1 MASKFTITAELNL
14 QTKNLSQ
21 VVNNLKQQFQGAD
34 LNIKIKDLAKA
45 EASLRNISSG
55 AKDASASMGTLG
67 ASISQGIRR
76 FTVVTAVT
84 GTIVGFTRA
93 LKNAV
98 GDAIEFERELVKIA
112 QATGQ
117 SVAQLR
123 GLATEVGNVS
133 SSFGVSSKE
142 LILAARSL
150 TQAGFAADKVT
161 GSLKILAQTELAA
174 TFDSISNTTEGA
186 IALLNQF
193 GKQAQKTGSEVA
205 FLEKSFSAIN
215 QVSKE
220 FAVES
225 SDLVTAV
232 RTTGAAFEA
241 AGGNLNELLALFT
254 SVRSTTRESA
264 ESISTGFRTIFTRIQ
279 RVDTINNLKA
289 LGIQLQDVEG
299 KFVGPMEATKRLSM
313 ALSTIDPRD
322 FRFNLIVE
330 ELGGFRQVSKVI
342 PLIQQFATT
351 QKALN
356 VAQGSSGSLAK
367 DAQTAQLSLAV
378 QISKT
383 REEFLRFIRDLTET
397 ESFQGT
403 VRTLLNMANA
413 FIKVADT
420 IKPLIPL
427 LGVFA
432 GLRIGQSILP
442 AIASVAGGR
451 NRKAEGGV
459 IHKFARGGL
468 VPGEGNGDTVP
479 AMLTPGEF
487 VIKKSSVKK
496 LGVDKLASANKYGK
510 GGIIVGRDGPLQK
523 SHVGKDVEFT
533 SKDFEVALKTTQDAG
548 FQRSYLARVQG
559 VNTDK
564 MNNEQVKDTFGK
576 IQKFDTSKDAME
588 KMRISSR
595 VPLKLNFPKSYNQAL
610 RVTDKDLVGKADLID
625 YVKTSDQLL
634 DSLPKNLRGANIG
647 SAIAKKL
654 QSIKAHKPGSLQ
666 NENDK
671 PAYDMDSEIADIYDT
686 IIDELKTRDMDAVAK
701 ITHGR
706 DIFYGESTYNPE
718 TERRRTSTG
727 RIGISNLKIAGSPQ
741 EQKLS
746 SGGFV
751 KLYPAKP
758 NPSRK
763 STYQGVEINENM
775 WDASFDVADPKAY
788 DYFVRSVQGPDSQ
801 KPILKKYAEKQGKTY
816 EQLFNLLQTQNSQW
830 FEDRVHDEIG
840 GILAGGNNYYVD
852 ILDANKT
859 VMGDVDVKDTKKR
872 ESSSEFAAKAYNH
885 ARWKFAN
892 KIGPD
897 PKTLKEL
904 SISSVTTHPNDPIF
918 KESLKQ
924 AVQNLTVNKPKAG
937 TQEKLQ
943 ALGLSTPTTTQLG
956 QVIIGAT
963 FKDRATEY
971 QGYPLANLTDKGEM
985 PQTSAI
991 ATNKAAQNATGVLAS
1006 VLYDKLIQKYKDQGD
1021 KTKINVGQAA
1031 PVSLLKDGNLS
1042 PIFNAILG
1050 TGPENKVGKNSF
1062 LTEQQVKAIND
1073 AFKARMG
1080 FASGGAAEGT
1090 DTVPAM
1096 LTPGEYVINKKSAQA
1111 IGYSNLNRM
1120 NKVGKFANGGEVQYL
1135 NKGGVAGNNNSEF
1148 SDIFSKYNDDE
1159 LHHVFVKT
1167 ALLSPNFSDSLTQYR
1182 ELNLL
1187 PKPDSS
1193 QRGNSL
1199 KTMIEGYGLS
1209 KLSDKQLEAKYKNQF
1224 EITDDIKNAFKY
1236 YDRGIVDLISSFK
1249 KEDKNK
1255 IGEMANVDLKKDK
1268 NFGKIEVH
1276 TSKNAISARYIGDE
1290 NDRTGFITA
1299 VKAKGDDDFY
1309 RTKFS
1314 YATSGYGLKL
1324 YETLLSEVA
1333 KAGSWMAPD
1342 NADISNE
1349 AANLWKRY
1357 YTRGDVDK
1365 NLLSY
1370 SNWNNKTGK
1379 FKTTPLKD
1387 IEQLKSTWPSK
1398 KDPDWALQYKYRKL
1412 AASADDANIVRSKRN
1427 FGPSYE
1433 GQEAVISAFYETPTR
1448 LAVGGNVPGDGNQD
1462 TVPAMLTPGEYVIN
1476 KKSAQAIGY
1485 GALNRMNKIGKFANG
1500 GPVQFLNP
1508 GGGVKGA
1515 FGNTPN
1521 VTAQPFANFTATT
1534 ANPYPKAPPSSQKI
1548 DVLSSALEQSAK
1560 TIGQGAD
1567 KVTNKFGDVSDQL
1580 LLFGPAITG
1589 FISQMGMFDKA
1600 TADMVSATTFT
1611 FSTIKGVGGNLTQQA
1626 GKLFGLKE
1634 NSKLFTGLNA
1644 GVTGFAAAQAI
1655 AAGKAQYFGQTV
1667 EEQGKK
1673 FNSFV
1678 ESLSKNDA
1686 VSADEMTNVLAQKF
1700 NAANKQQA
1708 SNSGQRKL
1716 ISGGVSLAAGGIAT
1730 AMTGNPLIGQA
1741 AATAAGILTE
1751 TFYALKDD
1759 LQEPSKEI
1767 KAQAE
1772 ALAVA
1777 MRSAVTSNRNF
1788 QQFMQSIDKQSP
1800 TAIIQQANSL
1810 SEAYKTQTARLAQ
1823 IKSQD
1828 LANASEAVKNDF
1840 NAVSEAVKQTTANFQ
1855 ALIGVLVQQS
1865 SKQAANL
1872 VRQGF
1877 MPDSNQ
1883 LIQPALKAIE
1893 DKVNAE
1899 YQTKITEAQAKE
1911 KAGKAPVGTTA
1922 LIGKQRDAQ
1931 IASEQ
1936 ALAKKTLLESIQQNL
1951 EMAKSLA
1958 IENDLRRQLIGTM
1971 QKELGINAAIEQTA
1985 YNLNQVAKT
1994 VSNID
1999 AVFSGSLTGLKSSYD
2014 TETLKMKNPN
2024 QENLEKALKPV
2035 RAVGPIGEEL
2045 SNNILDINKVMPI
2058 LEAKLLQFSNAT
2070 DTASGGLLDV
2080 SKFVKTAFN
2089 IDPNGIVGKTLV
2101 NIIETTTRGT
2111 GGGTNSVTASS
2122 TSLREPEVRK
2132 KIAETFQ
2139 KFGEGFKTQAGGILD
2154 LMNQTEQEGRVIAEK
2169 INESRQRQ
2177 LELAIQ
2183 GIDTFSQY
2191 IDAVS
2196 KARGRDMTLMQK
2208 NTIRNMRQ
2216 YALAGSMGNNSAALG
2231 QRLNKIYAD
2240 LNKGGL
2246 STEQSA
2252 NLALEAKQLTK
2263 ALEGL
2268 ANQSDK
2274 TADILQ
2280 EIDKVKKNRENLR
2293 ELGREF
2299 GTGTAEDKDK
2309 MQQDMAAAMTVAQTG
2324 TYDSIPEEMRKGAD
2338 AMLERFKDIPA
2349 FKQAQNRAIADT
2361 FMKAGNPLAA
2371 QMVLQETS
2379 TPEEILIHQL
2389 DILFT
2394 QQIAAQKTLSLIE
2407 AQRQEFLKKAQE
2419 DNTTAMGELS
2429 NSITAL
2435 VKHYQDEAAAKA
2447 ILRTDDSI
2455 TTLPPA
2461 SATSAEAMGVV
2472 NPTGFK
2478 PLFPTF
2484 FNNNRPK
2491 PPVPGVFDATGTTG
2505 QLDINSVEGLNTAL
2519 VAVNAQL
2526 AIENTNLNNAN
2537 TNIAY
2542 FTGLLESSA
2551 FVIDGWTGAL
2561 VNFFSAQPAE
2571 IRGGEAGAAMN
2582 QAGMGVQRA
2591 SGGLIY
2597 RADGGSIFQPKGT
2610 DTVPAMLTP
2619 GEFVIKKSSV
2629 DKIGADTLSKI
2640 NAGAYATG
2648 GLVSYL
2654 AEGGESIANGGA
2666 KVNNITL
2673 KRVYDQLQ
2681 AIDKRVAFL
2690 EQEYKALSVL
2700 IASGALGG
2708 GQQMAEEG
2716 GGQQMAQQGGGQ
2728 QQMANQPR
2736 GNGLRSVP
2744 PAREPI
2750 KLDDKGKP
2758 SPDGKRVL
2766 TPIPPEPNNN
2776 FRNDLYKDSDG
2787 KVVSQNG
2794 MPVADWEVKGWR
2806 LQANAQQQDDYKT
2819 LSKPMTSAGRRIA
2832 KKNMRERDLKH
2843 EDDIVQAVH
2852 SGNATAEQKLEYDE
2866 RYKNKLNADRKKYGE
2881 KDADS
2886 IDHPHDGRKSYI
2898 ERRTEAEQISANRRA
2913 EEKADPARFKR
2924 PSATATWDPVKRI
2937 WNDSVAQAEK
2947 ATMDDPNALESR
2959 LLGLTGHKPIK
2970 PEDRP
2975 AAEAKLKALQDKKE
2989 TTRVAGLTNEQIA
3002 RETEAEL
3009 NLAIKNKA
3017 PIAQVLSLNDKLEK
3031 ARGAAQAEARNRDA
3045 ERIKTSQAREAQ
3057 SKLEEDKMKAGKA
3070 SAETGPQMPIEIRDK
3085 RHKEELAAIEE
3096 KNKKEQEESANFLAS
3111 LPSNKAKAEKASA
3124 ETGPQIPIEIRQ
3136 QREGQMQLEEEQRA
3150 KEERMASPEGL
3161 AVAAENERKHKEL
3174 LEYNKKLKTYEE
3186 NVKTVNDNP
3195 EVFTGARGNTLDLNK
3210 PMEPDFLRDRDKID
3224 IKPNEGGAYGSAGP
3238 GAIPYNVAEAN
3249 SEAISRQT
3257 PEYLAN
3263 RSIMRDSTAGALE
3276 YGIGRG
3282 IMQPFDLANLG
3293 INVTARQFGVDAGL
3307 PTNMAQEA
3315 FPKPTE
3321 DASYLT
3327 HAAGRVAEAAG
3338 SMFTT
3343 GGAGSAA
3350 TAALGIGSDVVTG
3363 VASEQLDL
3371 PPWASI
3377 GLGIAAGR
3385 ATDVAV
3391 PKMQDA
3397 ANSLAFQQWAFGD
3410 TPEVLKRK
3418 AQIAATQPMADHNAL
3433 VNARNQ
3439 QMAKAPQ
3446 FQSLGESSKSTSS
3459 NPVTAPP
3466 TNVTP
3471 QTASVDQ
3478 NPTTPLNTA
3487 QTNVTAQ
3494 TATAPVTPTAV
3505 VPQPYQV
3512 DTTQV
3517 NTSQADAQT
3526 KAAVQAATA
3535 PVTSTAPVTETYVN
3549 PTAVTSKVETPP
3561 SKPRG
3566 VLGRLSNIFNL
3577 DNSEIPNKSTFRAG
3591 QPIDTAKATTIPTTS
3606 PANDILKAV
3615 KDNPTAPYDRSKAV
3629 TDLTDFNSPFY
3640 VRVTGSPVDKFNF
3653 ANNSRFSRVSE
3664 ESGRLR
3670 MKSRSMNFDPYSTN
3684 IPLSPQEVAENMLYQ
3699 AQNSEKAFAKQ
3710 AALDEK
3716 GFAKQAA
3723 LNQNS
3728 SQLPLEKSSGPS
3740 KLELNDK
3747 FLQDNPAM
3755 VKFYQ
3760 KFLQNKASGGL
3771 ITYLANGGPF
3781 HGMPRSGG
3789 AFNNFGNAMAGSL
3802 NDTSNWMTKSYNDYA
3817 HAPAQAF
3824 SDTANWMTG
3833 SFNDAANGMT
3843 SSFNDAASG
3852 MTGSFNNMKDF
3863 MSGSFQG
3870 AGNWMTG
3877 SFNDA
3882 ASGMTN
3888 SFNNFAASFEKGGL
3902 ISYLARGGSPK
3913 GTDTV
3918 PAMLTPGE
3926 FVMQKE
3932 AVDKHGTDFMEK
3944 LNKGGEVPGFATGGL
3959 VGYFRNG
3966 GRSGSIAEA
3975 RARQFNDPRN
3985 AGRLEHVA
3993 RMQTAATGSSYIAQ
4007 AGAAFAPQRYGNM
4020 GGGGGGQMEMQQGGG
4035 QMQVQQGGPAENKQQ
4050 ANGGGLKSVAPSPT
4064 GGDSGGAGAPNMSE
4078 VTTALNNM
4086 STAFTG
4092 FTDKLNALATA
4103 FSGLT
4108 VTHNVVFGG
4117 QINIAG
4123 IDPTSFTNAL
4133 TPWVNQKIN
4142 TAIAALRGEGG
4153 QMGQG
4158 SPVAKPPGS

>member
-55 AKDASASMGTLG
+55 AKDASASMGMLG
-67 ASISQGIRR
+67 GSINQAFRR
-76 FTVVTAVT
+76 FTVVTLAT

-232 RTTGAAFEA
+232 RTTGAAFES
-241 AGGNLNELLALFT
+241 AGGSLNELLALFT

-427 LGVFA
+427 LGAFA
-432 GLRIGQSILP
+432 ALRIGQSIIP

-451 NRKAEGGV
+451 NKKAEGGV
-459 IHKFARGGL
+459 IHKFATGGL
-468 VPGEGNGDTVP
+468 VPGQGNGDTVP

-487 VIKKSSVKK
+487 VIRKSSVKQ
-496 LGVDKLASANKYGK
+496 LGVEN
-510 GGIIVGRDGPLQK
+510 
-523 SHVGKDVEFT
+523 
-533 SKDFEVALKTTQDAG
+533 
-548 FQRSYLARVQG
+548 LARVNKYAGGGKIIGSLGGVASNTFIFKDNKDIGLQKDKFQVSVRRIKIPINESIYDKLEKGGKGWEDYLAKKYGYKQYPSAAGEKNTESDFRYPIDMESESSYIDAKDFKSTSSVPIVEGYKKALSHLLYQKYKSKYKFQG
-559 VNTDK
+559 ASKNIINASNDGDDNFYGTKLTENSDPIISPK
-564 MNNEQVKDTFGK
+564 NMLLLFPDVKKGFALGGL
-576 IQKFDTSKDAME
+576 IQKFALGGPAGKSRAARAITIP
-588 KMRISSR
+588 RIE
-595 VPLKLNFPKSYNQAL
+595 SY
-610 RVTDKDLVGKADLID
+610 
-625 YVKTSDQLL
+625 SF
-634 DSLPKNLRGANIG
+634 
-647 SAIAKKL
+647 
-654 QSIKAHKPGSLQ
+654 
-666 NENDK
+666 DK
-671 PAYDMDSEIADIYDT
+671 PAGADLDATNSKKQQYKLNAEDRLDYDVNNVNVDVSKLKVSKGLLEQYNTADDQKRGFRFEDI
-686 IIDELKTRDMDAVAK
+686 LKETGMAK
-701 ITHGR
+701 SLSQVSNARLDGITA
-706 DIFYGESTYNPE
+706 
-718 TERRRTSTG
+718 
-727 RIGISNLKIAGSPQ
+727 AGDPF
-741 EQKLS
+741 E
-746 SGGFV
+746 
-751 KLYPAKP
+751 AK
-758 NPSRK
+758 SRK
-763 STYQGVEINENM
+763 LAIGAGELEDKIYGAISDNISDPEKLARARFNANDLTENE
-775 WDASFDVADPKAY
+775 DHIKIGRVT
-788 DYFVRSVQGPDSQ
+788 V
-801 KPILKKYAEKQGKTY
+801 
-816 EQLFNLLQTQNSQW
+816 
-830 FEDRVHDEIG
+830 FEDITNG
-840 GILAGGNNYYVD
+840 LG
-852 ILDANKT
+852 
-859 VMGDVDVKDTKKR
+859 
-872 ESSSEFAAKAYNH
+872 AA
-885 ARWKFAN
+885 
-892 KIGPD
+892 
-897 PKTLKEL
+897 
-904 SISSVTTHPNDPIF
+904 
-918 KESLKQ
+918 
-924 AVQNLTVNKPKAG
+924 VN
-937 TQEKLQ
+937 T
-943 ALGLSTPTTTQLG
+943 
-956 QVIIGAT
+956 
-963 FKDRATEY
+963 
-971 QGYPLANLTDKGEM
+971 
-985 PQTSAI
+985 
-991 ATNKAAQNATGVLAS
+991 
-1006 VLYDKLIQKYKDQGD
+1006 
-1021 KTKINVGQAA
+1021 
-1031 PVSLLKDGNLS
+1031 
-1042 PIFNAILG
+1042 
-1050 TGPENKVGKNSF
+1050 
-1062 LTEQQVKAIND
+1062 
-1073 AFKARMG
+1073 KARMG
-1080 FASGGAAEGT
+1080 YAEEEAAKQTKIQGKAASVNAQQQLQDIVKNNFGSGFIIKGKQYSPITEKGGLHPDVAANLNQGLGGSYRDQMGSPEQQAKVLGLLKKFIVRNPVQNKASGGSIADLAWLASGGAASGT
-1090 DTVPAM
+1090 
-1096 LTPGEYVINKKSAQA
+1096 
-1111 IGYSNLNRM
+1111 
-1120 NKVGKFANGGEVQYL
+1120 
-1135 NKGGVAGNNNSEF
+1135 
-1148 SDIFSKYNDDE
+1148 
-1159 LHHVFVKT
+1159 
-1167 ALLSPNFSDSLTQYR
+1167 
-1182 ELNLL
+1182 
-1187 PKPDSS
+1187 
-1193 QRGNSL
+1193 
-1199 KTMIEGYGLS
+1199 
-1209 KLSDKQLEAKYKNQF
+1209 
-1224 EITDDIKNAFKY
+1224 
-1236 YDRGIVDLISSFK
+1236 
-1249 KEDKNK
+1249 
-1255 IGEMANVDLKKDK
+1255 
-1268 NFGKIEVH
+1268 
-1276 TSKNAISARYIGDE
+1276 
-1290 NDRTGFITA
+1290 
-1299 VKAKGDDDFY
+1299 
-1309 RTKFS
+1309 
-1314 YATSGYGLKL
+1314 
-1324 YETLLSEVA
+1324 
-1333 KAGSWMAPD
+1333 
-1342 NADISNE
+1342 
-1349 AANLWKRY
+1349 
-1357 YTRGDVDK
+1357 
-1365 NLLSY
+1365 
-1370 SNWNNKTGK
+1370 
-1379 FKTTPLKD
+1379 
-1387 IEQLKSTWPSK
+1387 
-1398 KDPDWALQYKYRKL
+1398 
-1412 AASADDANIVRSKRN
+1412 
-1427 FGPSYE
+1427 
-1433 GQEAVISAFYETPTR
+1433 
-1448 LAVGGNVPGDGNQD
+1448 D

-1485 GALNRMNKIGKFANG
+1485 GALNRMNKVGKFAQG
-1500 GPVQFLNP
+1500 GPVQFLNS
-1508 GGGVKGA
+1508 GGMKNA
-1515 FGNTPN
+1515 FGSTTN

-1534 ANPYPKAPPSSQKI
+1534 ANPYPKASSGPTI

-1560 TIGQGAD
+1560 TIGQGAE

-1589 FISQMGMFDKA
+1589 AISQMGMFDKA
-1600 TADMVSATTFT
+1600 TADMISATTFT
-1611 FSTIKGVGGNLTQQA
+1611 FSTIKGVGGNLTQQV
-1626 GKLFGLKE
+1626 GKYFDLKE
-1634 NSKLFTGLNA
+1634 NSKGFQMLNA
-1644 GVTGFAAAQAI
+1644 GVTAYALSQSI
-1655 AAGKAQYFGQTV
+1655 AAGRVQYFGQTV
-1667 EEQGKK
+1667 ESEGKK
-1673 FNSFV
+1673 FASFV
-1678 ESLSKNDA
+1678 ESLSNGSA
-1686 VSADEMTNVLAQKF
+1686 GVSKDKMTQALTEQFKAASRVQTRQSETVKMVGLIGTALGTLGGGAAGAAIGGASSVGIGAAPGAAIGASVGGTVGGTMAEEAAAYAMYGMSLKKVTEQANALSSAMYSATESNAEFQKF
-1700 NAANKQQA
+1700 FQNIDKESPQKIAQQSAKLAAAYKLQSDELSKFNSTDLASASDSVKQQ
-1708 SNSGQRKL
+1708 
-1716 ISGGVSLAAGGIAT
+1716 
-1730 AMTGNPLIGQA
+1730 
-1741 AATAAGILTE
+1741 
-1751 TFYALKDD
+1751 
-1759 LQEPSKEI
+1759 
-1767 KAQAE
+1767 
-1772 ALAVA
+1772 
-1777 MRSAVTSNRNF
+1777 F
-1788 QQFMQSIDKQSP
+1788 Q
-1800 TAIIQQANSL
+1800 
-1810 SEAYKTQTARLAQ
+1810 
-1823 IKSQD
+1823 
-1828 LANASEAVKNDF
+1828 
-1840 NAVSEAVKQTTANFQ
+1840 AVSEAAKLTAKNLQ
-1855 ALIGVLVQQS
+1855 QILGLQLAAAAKESSKLVQG
-1865 SKQAANL
+1865 
-1872 VRQGF
+1872 GF
-1877 MPDSNQ
+1877 IPDTKK
-1883 LIQPALKAIE
+1883 LIQPALDTIR
-1893 DKVNAE
+1893 DKVTAE
-1899 YQTKITEAQAKE
+1899 YASRVQEAKGQE
-1911 KAGKAPVGTTA
+1911 KAGKAPIGTAAT
-1922 LIGKQRDAQ
+1922 IEKQRDAQ
-1931 IASEQ
+1931 ISAEQ
-1936 ALAKKTLLESIQQNL
+1936 AQMRKSLLESVKQNL

-1958 IENDLRRQLIGTM
+1958 IENDLRKQLIGSM

-2070 DTASGGLLDV
+2070 DTASGGLLNVAD
-2080 SKFVKTAFN
+2080 FVKTAFN
-2089 IDPNGIVGKTLV
+2089 IDPNGIVGKALV

-2132 KIAETFQ
+2132 RIAETFQ
-2139 KFGEGFKTQAGGILD
+2139 KFGEAFKTQAAGILD

-2169 INESRQRQ
+2169 INESRQKQ
-2177 LELAIQ
+2177 LDLAIQ
-2183 GIDTFSQY
+2183 GVDTFSQY

-2196 KARGRDMTLMQK
+2196 KARGRDMTLMEK

-2246 STEQSA
+2246 STEESA
-2252 NLALEAKQLTK
+2252 NLNLEAKNLTK

-2274 TADILQ
+2274 TSDILQ

-2338 AMLERFKDIPA
+2338 AMLERFKDIPV

-2361 FMKAGNPLAA
+2361 FMKAGNPVAA

-2379 TPEEILIHQL
+2379 TPEEMLIHQL

-2394 QQIAAQKTLSLIE
+2394 QQILAQKTLSLIE

-2429 NSITAL
+2429 NAITAL

-2447 ILRTDDSI
+2447 MKVDFPTGPKSLTDVEGEKNS
-2455 TTLPPA
+2455 LANPN
-2461 SATSAEAMGVV
+2461 ATAIGSTGIGNGDFAFNGGAAAMGRRDLMMPEGAASRVDV
-2472 NPTGFK
+2472 
-2478 PLFPTF
+2478 
-2484 FNNNRPK
+2484 
-2491 PPVPGVFDATGTTG
+2491 
-2505 QLDINSVEGLNTAL
+2505 NSVEGLNAAL
-2519 VAVNAQL
+2519 VLVNTQL
-2526 AIENTNLNNAN
+2526 ATENTNLANAN
-2537 TNIAY
+2537 AKIAD
-2542 FTGLLESSA
+2542 FQLILEASTFA
-2551 FVIDGWTGAL
+2551 VDGWMGKL
-2561 VNFFSAQPAE
+2561 GQFFNAQPQPQVELRAPGDMTPK
-2571 IRGGEAGAAMN
+2571 IAAAN
-2582 QAGMGVQRA
+2582 
-2591 SGGLIY
+2591 GGLIY

-2629 DKIGADTLSKI
+2629 DKIGSDTLSKI

-2654 AEGGESIANGGA
+2654 AEGGESIAQGGA

-2673 KRVYDQLQ
+2673 KKVYDQLQ
-2681 AIDKRVAFL
+2681 EIDKRVAFL

-2700 IASGALGG
+2700 ISSGALGG
-2708 GQQMAEEG
+2708 GQQMEQQG

-2744 PAREPI
+2744 PQANPAATPPKDDTKADDNTPPPQGRPGTAPFQSAYGNKPRI
-2750 KLDDKGKP
+2750 VDGKKLTPVPPGPENDFTNGLYRN
-2758 SPDGKRVL
+2758 PDGRLVHSGGL
-2766 TPIPPEPNNN
+2766 PV
-2776 FRNDLYKDSDG
+2776 NDRYSFTQDEKTGDL
-2787 KVVSQNG
+2787 
-2794 MPVADWEVKGWR
+2794 KGWR
-2806 LQANAQQQDDYKT
+2806 LAYNEQRLTDYNELNSATSQAQRRAIQRKQKERDIKQADVLGKAVDAGTATPEQSQEYILRFN
-2819 LSKPMTSAGRRIA
+2819 SKNIA
-2832 KKNMRERDLKH
+2832 KQRRL
-2843 EDDIVQAVH
+2843 Q
-2852 SGNATAEQKLEYDE
+2852 DE
-2866 RYKNKLNADRKKYGE
+2866 RVKA
-2881 KDADS
+2881 
-2886 IDHPHDGRKSYI
+2886 
-2898 ERRTEAEQISANRRA
+2898 TQA
-2913 EEKADPARFKR
+2913 EEKADPVRFKR

-2937 WNDSVAQAEK
+2937 WNDEAAIAEK
-2947 ATMDDPNALESR
+2947 QDAENPDLLESR

-3031 ARGAAQAEARNRDA
+3031 ARGAAQTEARTRDA
-3045 ERIKTSQAREAQ
+3045 ERIKTSQDRAAQ
-3057 SKLEEDKMKAGKA
+3057 SKAD
-3070 SAETGPQMPIEIRDK
+3070 AEK
-3085 RHKEELAAIEE
+3085 R
-3096 KNKKEQEESANFLAS
+3096 N
-3111 LPSNKAKAEKASA
+3111 AEKASA

-3136 QREGQMQLEEEQRA
+3136 QRRDEIQKEELAAVEEKNKKDAEDSAKRGVSKLLPSNEDIANKLKTGLKGFQEKNIAATEERKAGEAERKQMEEEQRA
-3150 KEERMASPEGL
+3150 KEERMNSPEGL
-3161 AVAAENERKHKEL
+3161 ATAAENRRKQTEL
-3174 LEYNKKLKTYEE
+3174 LDYNKKLKTYEE
-3186 NVKTVNDNP
+3186 NKKTVAENP
-3195 EVFTGARGNTLDLNK
+3195 EVFTGARGNTLDLTK

-3224 IKPNEGGAYGSAGP
+3224 IKPIQGFGAFGSAGP

-3321 DASYLT
+3321 DASHLT

-3338 SMFTT
+3338 SMFAT

-3397 ANSLAFQQWAFGD
+3397 ASSLPVQQWAFGN

-3418 AQIAATQPMADHNAL
+3418 AQIAAENATMPKGTTRDEVL
-3433 VNARNQ
+3433 RDFRAGDVQNPASVNQNLTTPRVVDANPESDFYSHLKPSTPWPAQHGESNYERIQELNKRD
-3439 QMAKAPQ
+3439 ALKDTKAPSTNATPVADNLSPQ
-3446 FQSLGESSKSTSS
+3446 QSAK
-3459 NPVTAPP
+3459 
-3466 TNVTP
+3466 TNATM
-3471 QTASVDQ
+3471 
-3478 NPTTPLNTA
+3478 
-3487 QTNVTAQ
+3487 Q
-3494 TATAPVTPTAV
+3494 TATAPPVNKLRAQEFATDLANNPYGLGTAKFNANQLSMPNNVEDLFARYGNAIGVTQPKNSLPPRSAVAVPPRPTIETN
-3505 VPQPYQV
+3505 PMIK
-3512 DTTQV
+3512 
-3517 NTSQADAQT
+3517 AQT
-3526 KAAVQAATA
+3526 ESTVQAVTNPPVKPISDFENVDEILKGTKSPEVMAQDLSKALGTSNQKAKFNPNNVDLTKQSSDILNSLGLPKDIVDRSLKGLTFSKNTGLEDLINYPLGDKYSTGYRESVENSRGMYSVSRKNININPESATVGTLPHELGHRLQDLPIDPNNPKAGKFRNRFAEYYSNQENAAEIQDVISKFGPSFYGSNVDQAKNAMKKRDLTEGQLTSGALEEMYTQLMQNATDPRAAAVLQ
-3535 PVTSTAPVTETYVN
+3535 
-3549 PTAVTSKVETPP
+3549 K
-3561 SKPRG
+3561 
-3566 VLGRLSNIFNL
+3566 
-3577 DNSEIPNKSTFRAG
+3577 
-3591 QPIDTAKATTIPTTS
+3591 
-3606 PANDILKAV
+3606 ANDFMFK
-3615 KDNPTAPYDRSKAV
+3615 T
-3629 TDLTDFNSPFY
+3629 
-3640 VRVTGSPVDKFNF
+3640 
-3653 ANNSRFSRVSE
+3653 
-3664 ESGRLR
+3664 
-3670 MKSRSMNFDPYSTN
+3670 
-3684 IPLSPQEVAENMLYQ
+3684 
-3699 AQNSEKAFAKQ
+3699 
-3710 AALDEK
+3710 
-3716 GFAKQAA
+3716 
-3723 LNQNS
+3723 
-3728 SQLPLEKSSGPS
+3728 
-3740 KLELNDK
+3740 
-3747 FLQDNPAM
+3747 
-3755 VKFYQ
+3755 
-3760 KFLQNKASGGL
+3760 QNKASGGL
-3771 ITYLANGGPF
+3771 ITYLENGGPF

-3802 NDTSNWMTKSYNDYA
+3802 NDTSNWMTKSYNDYTQ
-3817 HAPAQAF
+3817 APAQAF
-3824 SDTANWMTG
+3824 NDTANWMTG
-3833 SFNDAANGMT
+3833 SFNDAA
-3843 SSFNDAASG
+3843 SG
-3852 MTGSFNNMKDF
+3852 MTDSFNGMKNMMSGNVDNVASSL
-3863 MSGSFQG
+3863 SGSFEG
-3870 AGNWMTG
+3870 AKNWMNG

-3902 ISYLARGGSPK
+3902 ISYLAKGGSPK

-3926 FVMQKE
+3926 FVMKKE

-3959 VGYFRNG
+3959 VNYFRNG
-3966 GRSGSIAEA
+3966 GKTAGDSNGRQRTVADV
-3975 RARQFNDPRN
+3975 RASQFSDPKN
-3985 AGRLEHVA
+3985 KSKIDAITRL
-3993 RMQTAATGSSYIAQ
+3993 QTAATGSSLMAQ
-4007 AGAAFAPQRYGNM
+4007 QAASFGTYGYGGNGM
-4020 GGGGGGQMEMQQGGG
+4020 EVQQAQQGGNQEAQQQPNGGGGG
-4035 QMQVQQGGPAENKQQ
+4035 
-4050 ANGGGLKSVAPSPT
+4050 LRSVPPSPT
-4064 GGDSGGAGAPNMSE
+4064 GGESGSTESTAGGGSGAPNMSE

-4123 IDPTSFTNAL
+4123 IDPESFKNAL
-4133 TPWVNQKIN
+4133 TPWVTDKIN
-4142 TAIAALRGEGG
+4142 TAIKGLRGENG
-4153 QMGQG
+4153 QLGTVG
-4158 SPVAKPPGS
+4158 PVAKPPGS